1 MAKVDIIGDLSH
13 NGVKEPPYQR
23 KDRNKLKKSLLG
35 HVVIFCWLCVFLYG
49 SYYRLVITPR
59 SAQNKELRKSLDTIV
74 YYELNESGHLVKTN
88 RPLKQIVEK
97 P

>member
-1 MAKVDIIGDLSH
+1 MAKVDIIGNVSH

-23 KDRNKLKKSLLG
+23 KDRSELKRSLLC
-35 HVVIFCWLCVFLYG
+35 HVVMFCWLCVFLFG
-49 SYYRLVITPR
+49 SYYGFAITPR

-74 YYELNESGHLVKTN
+74 YYELNEGGHLVKTD
-88 RPLKQIVEK
+88 RPLKKIVEK

>member
-1 MAKVDIIGDLSH
+1 MAKFDITGSISH

-23 KDRNKLKKSLLG
+23 KDRDKLKRSLLG
-35 HVVIFCWLCVFLYG
+35 QVVVFCWLCVFTYG
-49 SYYRLVITPR
+49 SYYSFAITPR
-59 SAQNKELRKSLDTIV
+59 SAQNKEIRKSLDTIV

-88 RPLKQIVEK
+88 RPPKQIVEK